1 MNAPGEATLANVT
14 YNILWVCSANG
25 MNEATEGHIKIHM
38 MPEWMDGGSP
48 KDIGGICGSEAARQD
63 FMVFTTD
70 GSATS
75 AITSTTGEE
84 STPDIPCIAELWWGS
99 WEAAFYGF
107 YNPHKDS
114 FRSSKAGLDD
124 FSMRSLNEWMEMG
137 LTGHS
142 VTRLGINCTQR
153 DDNGHEILVCEIT
166 REPSRLE
173 SSTSRLFAKRVI
185 GNASVGF
192 SEGEFR
198 ELGIPRKTTSY
209 HVLRQSNSP
218 TSASQPDYGPHHGDN
233 FAREDGR
240 VGRTVSSDVAVYR
253 DVSRGRQRERAGA
266 GSGW

>member
-1 MNAPGEATLANVT
+1 MNAPGEATMANVT
-14 YNILWVCSANG
+14 YRIYWVCSANG

-48 KDIGGICGSEAARQD
+48 KDIGGTFGSEAARQD

-70 GSATS
+70 RSAKTS
-75 AITSTTGEE
+75 PITSSNGEE
-84 STPDIPCIAELWWGS
+84 STQDIPCIAELWWGS

-124 FSMRSLNEWMEMG
+124 LSMRSLNEWMEMG

-142 VTRLGINCTQR
+142 VTRVGINCTQR
-153 DDNGHEILVCEIT
+153 DDIGHEILVCEIT

-173 SSTSRLFAKRVI
+173 TSASRLFAKRVI
-185 GNASVGF
+185 GDVSLGF

-198 ELGIPRKTTSY
+198 ELGISRKTTITA
-209 HVLRQSNSP
+209 P
-218 TSASQPDYGPHHGDN
+218 QPDYGAHHGQN
-233 FAREDGR
+233 IARGDGR
-240 VGRTVSSDVAVYR
+240 VGRTVSSDGAVYR

-266 GSGW
+266 GSGWWR